1 MKVLLLVLVLGSVA
15 FCQTGN
21 ISGKVLAKYS
31 NDVFIGAGLH
41 LEGTRIVTV
50 TDKDAIYKIDNVKP
64 GKYVL
69 RCEYLGYTTQMDT
82 IIVKS

>member
-64 GKYVL
+64 ANMSCAVNILDIQPKWIL
-69 RCEYLGYTTQMDT
+69 LL
-82 IIVKS
+82 